1 MSQKVNYKH
10 LFQENLREDFTRV
23 NHAGEIGAKF
33 IYLGQLKALK
43 EDEEILEMLEGEL
56 KHLEFFE
63 EEIEKNGYK
72 PSILNPIWQKMAF
85 AMGYLSGKHSKK
97 MAMLC
102 TKEVEDVIEKH
113 YQKQIDIL
121 ENYDDF
127 KEKLIQFR
135 NEAL

>member
-1 MSQKVNYKH
+1 MITNNLKH
-10 LFQENLREDFTRV
+10 KITE
-23 NHAGEIGAKF
+23 
-33 IYLGQLKALK
+33 K

-121 ENYDDF
+121 TISTLFDLFYSLSSSSIFHTLNTET
-127 KEKLIQFR
+127 LFR
-135 NEAL
+135 VECLLLFDH